1 MEEKIIQKP
10 IIKRF
15 KKSFSLLALYLG
27 EKIDLKKVQEKLK
40 KYPYISREHP
50 IILKLG
56 QNQYAVLT
64 KFGTVTFWNVSK
76 NLRNEFIREIS
87 PFIENFNQELY
98 FSDVIKVLTGKE
110 IEDVKFGKVYLTKI
124 DKEKVQ
130 IISLALS
137 QSVALERY
145 ETEIEERVSEME
157 RIINTLREGSF
168 RNLKEKYL
176 LNQIGDIIA
185 VRQKTISHLSLL
197 DKPETAWER
206 LEIEKLYDKLYFEF
220 DLHDR
225 IDILNEKIKFLS
237 DHHKILLDFIS
248 AQRSNFLEMIII
260 FLITIEILIFFFE
273 VFGVP
278 RLK

>member
-98 FSDVIKVLTGKE
+98 FSDVIKILTGKE